1 MVKKTDD
8 IIDDLD
14 DLDLDDMDIDENSS
28 EELSDEIDLNDAEE
42 EELILDDETDIKS
55 DETDIKSEDTDVDVD
70 GIDLDDVDVVVADE
84 NKEELDSV
92 KTKLETDIDIDL
104 DEDEFDLSD
113 FEEEIEETTAEVK
126 PIVETVEDTTETAI
140 VDDELILDDTDI
152 DTDNETLKSTVETET
167 IQDEITEVLEEPKPE
182 VKPVKKKPAKITKA
196 KPKYRKKLK
205 KQPVIYNPS
214 FLISKITD
222 DRYQIRRTKRT
233 ESDLKLLTDK
243 IKLQGQIEPVQIL
256 KVGKEYYPLAGF
268 GRIEVQTILES
279 ETVKAIIHEGLS
291 ETEIMQICTG
301 SNEGR
306 VELTEWD
313 KIISVGMYQQ
323 NNADVSIDDIDEPD
337 SLVCVF
343 AFGRSTLRKYLQL
356 YRFYK
361 DRDDFKELYRENKCP
376 MYVYSTVM
384 EVIKN
389 LKDYEIDDG
398 TICNGVKDILRLEEM
413 NKHRFLNAFTNFMTE
428 YALSVKTGKSNV
440 DSLDELDAEIDND
453 ETTETDNEVKEDFD
467 KLPTTIKAE
476 LEIEVDN
483 HIKSML
489 KMLDSVK
496 AEFKV
501 LQDVK
506 SYKKFVDNKK
516 RKKLI
521 NKIGKLNE
529 IVTQVL

>member
-1 MVKKTDD
+1 MVKQYG
-8 IIDDLD
+8 IIDELD

-28 EELSDEIDLNDAEE
+28 DEISDEIDLDDAEDE
-42 EELILDDETDIKS
+42 VELDDVDIELNS
-55 DETDIKSEDTDVDVD
+55 DESESTDVIDTDDTDVDVD
-70 GIDLDDVDVVVADE
+70 ELILDDVDVDVKDE
-84 NKEELDSV
+84 IKEELNQI

-104 DEDEFDLSD
+104 DENEFDLSD
-113 FEEEIEETTAEVK
+113 FEEADNTLEDIEDEA
-126 PIVETVEDTTETAI
+126 ETAT
-140 VDDELILDDTDI
+140 VDDDLILEDTDI
-152 DTDNETLKSTVETET
+152 DTDNETLKSTVKTET
-167 IQDEITEVLEEPKPE
+167 IQDEITEDFVDLEEPKPE
-182 VKPVKKKPAKITKA
+182 VKPVKKKPVKITKA
-196 KPKYRKKLK
+196 RPKYRKKLK

-233 ESDLKLLTDK
+233 ASDLKSLTDK

-268 GRIEVQTILES
+268 GRIEVQTILEK
-279 ETVKAIIHEGLS
+279 ETVKAMIHEGLS

-306 VELTEWD
+306 VELSEWD
-313 KIISVGMYQQ
+313 KIISVGKYQE
-323 NNADVSIDDIDEPD
+323 NNADISIDDLDEPD

-343 AFGRSTLRKYLQL
+343 AFGRSTLRKYLNL

-376 MYVYSTVM
+376 MYVYTTVM

-389 LKDYEIDDG
+389 LKGYEIDDG
-398 TICNGVKDILRLEEM
+398 TICNGIKDILRLEEM

-440 DSLDELDAEIDND
+440 DSLDALDAEIDND
-453 ETTETDNEVKEDFD
+453 EISETDNEIKEDFD
-467 KLPTTIKAE
+467 KLPTTAKAE

-483 HIKSML
+483 HIKNML
-489 KMLDSVK
+489 KMLNSIKV
-496 AEFKV
+496 EFKV
-501 LQDVK
+501 LQDIK
-506 SYKKFVDNKK
+506 NYKKFVDNKK